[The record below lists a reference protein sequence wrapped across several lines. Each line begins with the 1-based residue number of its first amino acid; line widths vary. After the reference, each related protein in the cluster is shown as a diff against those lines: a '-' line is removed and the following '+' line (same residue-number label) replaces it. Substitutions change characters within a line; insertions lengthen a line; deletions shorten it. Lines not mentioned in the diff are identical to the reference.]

1 MNRSLP
7 SKLANFSLSPSHKWG
22 KRRRV
27 IPYSL
32 EGAIQ
37 VATFRLFS
45 SRYSGLWSFLLL
57 DPSNKRRENFATVKY
72 SSPQNLITLALVVV
86 SSGIEGQG
94 ILLSPAV
101 LKTHSPL
108 ISLQSSVFLSP
119 LFNYLSY
126 LFPI

>member
-1 MNRSLP
+1 MDRSLP
-7 SKLANFSLSPSHKWG
+7 SKLAKFSLPPSHKWG

-37 VATFRLFS
+37 VAIFRLFS

-57 DPSNKRRENFATVKY
+57 DPPNKRRENFATVKY

-86 SSGIEGQG
+86 SSGIEGQE
-94 ILLSPAV
+94 IPLSPAV
-101 LKTHSPL
+101 LKT
-108 ISLQSSVFLSP
+108 LSP
-119 LFNYLSY
+119 Y
-126 LFPI
+126 FPPVLRFFIPPF